1 MRTVVNEILN
11 EILPLSSSHDIIQL
25 IYRNCLHWSL
35 VNSNI
40 VIEHGLN
47 G

>member
-25 IYRNCLHWSL
+25 IYSNSLHCSS
-35 VNSNI
+35 VKSNI